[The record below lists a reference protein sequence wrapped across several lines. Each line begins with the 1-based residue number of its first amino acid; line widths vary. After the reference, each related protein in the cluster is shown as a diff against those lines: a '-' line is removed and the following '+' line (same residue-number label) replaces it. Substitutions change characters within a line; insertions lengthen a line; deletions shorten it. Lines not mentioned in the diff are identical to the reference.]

1 MRRYTAFIVVLSR
14 RAQTKNM
21 LNNLKIQGKMDV
33 TSFYNHAAFT
43 KNVKEGCEIVNNTKC
58 GIETQLYKV
67 GDIIRATNCSP
78 YNFKRAKVVEV
89 YKENGYYRYVCEIG
103 NFERI
108 CRGKD
113 IELI

>member
-1 MRRYTAFIVVLSR
+1 
-14 RAQTKNM
+14 
-21 LNNLKIQGKMDV
+21 MDI

-43 KNVKEGCEIVNNTKC
+43 KNVKEVCEIVNNTKC
-58 GIETQLYKV
+58 GIEMQLYKV

-78 YNFKRAKVVEV
+78 YNFKRAKIVEV
-89 YKENGYYRYVCEIG
+89 YKENGYYRYVCKIG

>member
-1 MRRYTAFIVVLSR
+1 
-14 RAQTKNM
+14 
-21 LNNLKIQGKMDV
+21 MDI

-43 KNVKEGCEIVNNTKC
+43 KSVKEGCEIVNNTKR
-58 GIETQLYKV
+58 GFETQLYKV
-67 GDIIRATNCSP
+67 GDVVRATTCSP
-78 YNFKRAKVVEV
+78 LNFKRAKVVEV

>member
-1 MRRYTAFIVVLSR
+1 M
-14 RAQTKNM
+14 N
-21 LNNLKIQGKMDV
+21 V

-43 KNVKEGCEIVNNTKC
+43 QSVKEGCEIVNNTKR
-58 GIETQLYKV
+58 GYETQLYKV
-67 GDIIRATNCSP
+67 GDIVQSTTCNP

-89 YKENGYYRYVCEIG
+89 YKENGYYRYLCKID
-103 NFERI
+103 NSERI

>member
-1 MRRYTAFIVVLSR
+1 
-14 RAQTKNM
+14 
-21 LNNLKIQGKMDV
+21 MDV
-33 TSFYNHAAFT
+33 TNFYNHAAFT
-43 KNVKEGCEIVNNTKC
+43 KSVKEGCEIVNNTKRGC
-58 GIETQLYKV
+58 EMQLYKV
-67 GDIIRATNCSP
+67 GDFVQSTTCSP

-89 YKENGYYRYVCEIG
+89 YKENGYFRYVCKIG

>member
-1 MRRYTAFIVVLSR
+1 
-14 RAQTKNM
+14 
-21 LNNLKIQGKMDV
+21 MDI

-43 KNVKEGCEIVNNTKC
+43 KSVNEGYEIVNNTNR
-58 GIETQLYKV
+58 GFETQLYKV

-78 YNFKRAKVVEV
+78 YNFKRAKIVEV

>member
-1 MRRYTAFIVVLSR
+1 M
-14 RAQTKNM
+14 N
-21 LNNLKIQGKMDV
+21 V

-43 KNVKEGCEIVNNTKC
+43 KSVKEGREIVNNTKR
-58 GIETQLYKV
+58 GNEMQLYKV
-67 GDIIRATNCSP
+67 GDIVRATNCSP

-89 YKENGYYRYVCEIG
+89 YKENGYFRYVCKIG

-108 CRGKD
+108 CREKD

>member
-1 MRRYTAFIVVLSR
+1 M
-14 RAQTKNM
+14 N
-21 LNNLKIQGKMDV
+21 V
-33 TSFYNHAAFT
+33 TNFYNHAAFT
-43 KNVKEGCEIVNNTKC
+43 KSVKEGCEIVNNTKRGC
-58 GIETQLYKV
+58 EMQLYKV
-67 GDIIRATNCSP
+67 GDIIRATNCCP

-89 YKENGYYRYVCEIG
+89 YKENGYYYYLCEIG

>member
-1 MRRYTAFIVVLSR
+1 M
-14 RAQTKNM
+14 N
-21 LNNLKIQGKMDV
+21 V

-43 KNVKEGCEIVNNTKC
+43 KSVKEGCEIVNNTKR
-58 GIETQLYKV
+58 GNEMQLYKV
-67 GDIIRATNCSP
+67 GDIVRATNCSP

-89 YKENGYYRYVCEIG
+89 YKENGYFRYVCKIG
-103 NFERI
+103 DSTRI

>member
-1 MRRYTAFIVVLSR
+1 MNI
-14 RAQTKNM
+14 
-21 LNNLKIQGKMDV
+21 

-43 KNVKEGCEIVNNTKC
+43 QNVKEGCEIVNNTKRGC
-58 GIETQLYKV
+58 EMQLYKV
-67 GDIIRATNCSP
+67 GDIVRASSRCP
-78 YNFKRAKVVEV
+78 YNFQRAKVVEV